1 MSDAMRYELKYRL
14 PVRTMAEIRQQIV
27 PHVRFDP
34 HCACRAGHHYTVR
47 SIYFDSDDLCFY
59 HEKYDGVR
67 VRRKLRVRT
76 YDEFDA
82 ESVAFI
88 EIKRKFGRRG
98 CKERL
103 RLPLDLVAT
112 ALNGN
117 SRREGLVQRR
127 RDRIVLAKVSH
138 LMALKKL
145 RPVVLVTYE
154 REAYIGQRDERLRV
168 TFDRNIRSLIDP
180 TLEQIHRE
188 RELQRFE
195 DSFFVLEL
203 KFDNRMPGWMARL
216 IRQLNLVAHPYSK
229 YCHGIDTWSERN
241 GKQLRL
247 AERSDEIAV
256 AARPESRPDFQPPLE
271 SRVSH
276 G

>member
-1 MSDAMRYELKYRL
+1 MSGAMRYELKYRL
-14 PVRTMAEIRQQIV
+14 PIRVIAEIRDQIV

-59 HEKYDGVR
+59 HEKHDGVR

-76 YDEFDA
+76 YGEFAAD
-82 ESVAFI
+82 SVAFI

-103 RLPLDLVAT
+103 CLPLDLVAT
-112 ALNGN
+112 ALNGGA
-117 SRREGLVQRR
+117 RRDDLVQRR
-127 RDRIVLAKVSH
+127 RDRIVLAKVGH
-138 LMALKKL
+138 LVALKKL

-154 REAYIGQRDERLRV
+154 REAHIGRRDERLRV

-188 RELQRFE
+188 RELQQFE
-195 DSFFVLEL
+195 DRNFVLEL
-203 KFDNRMPGWMARL
+203 KYDDRMPGWMARL
-216 IRQLNLVAHPYSK
+216 IRQLNLVANPYSK
-229 YCHGIDTWSERN
+229 YCHGIDAWSERN
-241 GKQLRL
+241 GKPHPVPEQT
-247 AERSDEIAV
+247 EKIAV
-256 AARPESRPDFQPPLE
+256 APRPARCPDHRLPEK